1 VPAPILR
8 LEDEVDG
15 DLLARLEPDRDRL
28 ARPVGH
34 GPALVEGQLGVE
46 EVAMVLEEPLHPD
59 AVAIEDL
66 LVGLEREDDVTI
78 GPVEPAVLLDERE
91 RVGGPVLAPRIDD
104 VEVRDE
110 EDGTARTCPVVPR
123 HEVSL
128 SRRRSEDMNVA
139 LRKPRGKGH
148 GLRGGEREPMVTCA

>member
-1 VPAPILR
+1 
-8 LEDEVDG
+8 
-15 DLLARLEPDRDRL
+15 
-28 ARPVGH
+28 
-34 GPALVEGQLGVE
+34 
-46 EVAMVLEEPLHPD
+46 MVLEEPLHPD

-78 GPVEPAVLLDERE
+78 GPVALLPVADQVRDPGRSHRLVVHGAAPVEPAVLLDERE